1 MMNHTE
7 ENQIEKTNTGKHYY
21 YYKRGKVTSL
31 RRGREIEEIGKSRP
45 HNETTH
51 NPNPI
56 PP

>member
-1 MMNHTE
+1 MNHTE